1 MAAPASILM
10 PAFNISAYLV
20 FPPASAAAAFN
31 KLYRG
36 GESTFGY
43 EVVYIGTAKWD

>member
-1 MAAPASILM
+1 M

-36 GESTFGY
+36 GESTVGF
-43 EVVYIGTAKWD
+43 EVVYI